1 MADSKK
7 LPGVIYYPGTRVPLA
22 ALLQIS
28 DNIAIFYGKQS
39 STYLAFATVTNPAVT
54 STEEDIAHS
63 IPVKH
68 THFAYYL

>member
-1 MADSKK
+1 
-7 LPGVIYYPGTRVPLA
+7 LA
-22 ALLQIS
+22 ALLKIS